1 MCTRHPDLVFLA
13 FYAIPI
19 FHILE
24 FLHLLHCAINYGIA
38 DCILM
43 EVNRLCHCNVAGQT
57 SPDPF
62 CACVRELVCV
72 GSGNELEITRGKGTS
87 QKIYSNQ

>member
-1 MCTRHPDLVFLA
+1 MCTRHPDLVF
-13 FYAIPI
+13 FAIPI
-19 FHILE
+19 FLI
-24 FLHLLHCAINYGIA
+24 LHLLVSFHCAINYGIA
-38 DCILM
+38 ECTLM

-72 GSGNELEITRGKGTS
+72 GSGNESVITRGKGTS
-87 QKIYSNQ
+87 QKMYSNQ